1 MRKKIKMKNIVILS
15 AAVVVLAAL
24 GVCVWLWPKQQEIV
38 SPQVDVV
45 ARIRYP
51 GGSLECVDLYYGAVR
66 RGDHRQ
72 YQVCLCNPVGSSEFD
87 KRVAERSGQMKAS
100 GFMWDVAPVKKGEP
114 GIKGVPDKVWAT
126 SPWTDREEEYSVV
139 KQGQYW
145 KIVEE
150 R

>member
-1 MRKKIKMKNIVILS
+1 MKKSVILL
-15 AAVVVLAAL
+15 VVIVALASL
-24 GVCVWLWPKQQEIV
+24 VVWLWPKQQEIV

-45 ARIRYP
+45 ARIKYP

-66 RGDHRQ
+66 RGDHQQ
-72 YQVCLCNPVGSSEFD
+72 YQVCLCNPVDSSEFG
-87 KRVAERSGQMKAS
+87 KKVAARHGQMKSS
-100 GFMWDVAPVKKGEP
+100 GFIWDVAPVKNGEP
-114 GIKGVPDKVWAT
+114 GIKGMPDKVWAT
-126 SPWTDREEEYSVV
+126 SPWTGREEIYSVV